1 MDQPRGALIDM
12 LEFFSQ
18 GWVGTTVG
26 IAGLT
31 LAVFFYWRSQIAGVI
46 TIQSHDMSMIGDDTA
61 VFTDGVEV
69 RYRDT
74 PVPRITS
81 STVWM
86 WNAGRKTVEGSKIVP
101 HDPLQLRFDGK
112 ILNVRIRKV
121 TRDVLRFTAHAS
133 AKASRMVCL
142 GFDFL
147 DPGDGCVF
155 EVLHAG
161 SAKAPERT
169 GTIIGLPK
177 GLQYRPREGSLT
189 SRWTKGTVLLL
200 GLPISGGLL
209 ILTLRMVLHGIL
221 GVFGVSDLFD
231 RPLLAAVLFGFL
243 SFYPIVILWGLWGLW
258 ISPSSPS
265 SLDL

>member
-1 MDQPRGALIDM
+1 MQ
-12 LEFFSQ
+12 EFFSQ

-26 IAGLT
+26 IVGIT
-31 LAVFFYWRSQIAGVI
+31 LAVFFYWRSQIASVI
-46 TIQSHDMSMIGDDTA
+46 TIQSHDMSMIGDDPA

-86 WNAGRKTVEGSKIVP
+86 WNAGRKTVERSKIVP
-101 HDPLQLRFDGK
+101 RDPLQLRFDGK

-121 TRDVLRFTAHAS
+121 TRDVLCFTAHAS
-133 AKASRMVCL
+133 AKANGMVRL

-155 EVLHAG
+155 KVLHTG
-161 SAKAPERT
+161 SAKAPECT

-177 GLQYRPREGSLT
+177 GLQYRPREGSLP
-189 SRWTKGTVLLL
+189 SRWGKLRKGIFLFL
-200 GLPISGGLL
+200 GLLMSGGLL
-209 ILTLRMVLHGIL
+209 IVTLRMALHGIL
-221 GVFGVSDLFD
+221 GVFGVSEHFD
-231 RPLLAAVLFGFL
+231 RPLLAAVLLGFL
-243 SFYPIVILWGLWGLW
+243 SFYPIAILWGLWGLW
-258 ISPSSPS
+258 RSPSPPS